1 MALEREQVP
10 ANRKWRT
17 EDIFATQE
25 DWEALYGK
33 VEAAV
38 AAFPITT
45 TPCVCSSRK
54 SRTSFHRKRRRSF
67 RRVPA
72 CLTAA
77 VRFSV
82 CWTTPT
88 SLSPP
93 SR

>member
-38 AAFPITT
+38 AE
-45 TPCVCSSRK
+45 S
-54 SRTSFHRKRRRSF
+54 
-67 RRVPA
+67 PA
-72 CLTAA
+72 
-77 VRFSV
+77 
-82 CWTTPT
+82 
-88 SLSPP
+88 SPP
-93 SR
+93 IRAS